1 MRAAD
6 VVIVG
11 GGPAG
16 SSCARRLRERGAAV
30 IVIDRRTFPRDKI
43 CAGWVTPEVF
53 AALALDPT
61 EYAASKPSDPGANRC
76 ESAPTLQPITGFRT
90 GMIGGREVL
99 TDYGRPVSYGIRRCE
114 FDHFLLSRCGAELH
128 LGQQLDELRR
138 ENGRWIVNGQW
149 TAPLLVGA
157 GGHFCP
163 VARQLGGREAA
174 TSPVVAA
181 QEVEFRIPAGKEAGV
196 TVRPE
201 VPELYFCPDLA
212 GYGWCFRKGDYLN
225 IGLGR
230 TDRARISEHVAAFA
244 QFLRERGKLDFDL
257 PERFHGHAYSLYE
270 GQPARMAG
278 EGWALIGDAAGLAYP
293 QSGEGIRP
301 AVESGLIAADV
312 LHESGNTGSFDLGE
326 YERRLRERLGEPRHG
341 GPGQWLPAS
350 WLATLAGRLM
360 SSRWFAR
367 RVILDSWFLH
377 RHQPAL
383 TPPQEAVSR

>member
-1 MRAAD
+1 MRSAD

-16 SSCARRLRERGAAV
+16 SSCARRLRERGADV
-30 IVIDRRTFPRDKI
+30 VVIDRRTFPRDKI

-53 AALALDPT
+53 AALALDPA
-61 EYAASKPSDPGANRC
+61 EYAPARRTNGDGCGEAL
-76 ESAPTLQPITGFRT
+76 TLQPITGFRT
-90 GMIGGREVL
+90 GMIGGREVH

-114 FDHFLLSRCGAELH
+114 FDHFLLERCGAELR
-128 LGQQLDELRR
+128 LGQPLDELRR
-138 ENGRWIVNGQW
+138 DGGRWIVNGEVS
-149 TAPLLVGA
+149 APLLVGA

-163 VARQLGGREAA
+163 VARQLGGRETA

-181 QEVEFRIPAGKEAGV
+181 QEVEFRIPSGKEAGV

-201 VPELYFCPDLA
+201 VPELFFCPDLA

-230 TDRARISEHVAAFA
+230 TDKARISEHVAEFGR
-244 QFLRERGKLDFDL
+244 FLRDRGKLDFDL
-257 PERFHGHAYSLYE
+257 PDRFHGHAYCLYE
-270 GQPARMAG
+270 GRPARVVG
-278 EGWALIGDAAGLAYP
+278 EGWVLIGDAAGLAYP

-312 LHESGNTGSFDLGE
+312 LHESAAGSFDLNE
-326 YERRLRERLGEPRHG
+326 YERRLRERLGEPRRG

-350 WLATLAGRLM
+350 WLALLAGRLM

-367 RVILDSWFLH
+367 RVVLDRWFLH
-377 RHQPAL
+377 RDQPAL
-383 TPPQEAVSR
+383 KLPQPTASR